1 MKAIHAIA
9 AAVLAATTVI
19 TVSGCAVGRDQST
32 VGQYVDDSAITT
44 QVKARFAES
53 PAVAATS
60 IKVKTLNGVVQLS
73 GFAKNSTEKTQAG
86 AIASRVEGVKKV
98 ENDIIV
104 SP

>member
-1 MKAIHAIA
+1 MKTIQTIA
-9 AAVLAATTVI
+9 TAVF
-19 TVSGCAVGRDQST
+19 VSSIALGVTGCAVGRDQST

-44 QVKARFAES
+44 QVKAKFAES
-53 PAVAATS
+53 PDVAATS

-73 GFAKNSTEKTQAG
+73 GFAKNNTEKSRA
-86 AIASRVEGVKKV
+86 AALAASVEHVKRV